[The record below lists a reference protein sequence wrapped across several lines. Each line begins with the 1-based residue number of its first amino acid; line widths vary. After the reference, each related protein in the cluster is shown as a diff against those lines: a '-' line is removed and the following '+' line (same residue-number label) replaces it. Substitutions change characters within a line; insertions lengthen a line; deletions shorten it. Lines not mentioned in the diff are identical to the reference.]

1 MKTIAHKSLA
11 PASHGHVVQAR
22 SVICRGGGFGK
33 SNKKAETGGSGIY
46 TAPKSKKRVDLVK
59 ELGLDNSAAAAAA
72 PVVAAPAS
80 ETELLSKGNWFP
92 LAKLSDFAGEK
103 KRKICELKGNKQV
116 VVLHQYQDTIYATNA
131 YSTAYQYPLID
142 AKIEDGPEGPTIT
155 TPLDGTIYDLKTGK
169 VIKWVPSDG
178 SPIRGLLRTL
188 KADVAPVPLPVY
200 PVVVKTDGNVMV
212 RLS

>member
-1 MKTIAHKSLA
+1 MKTIIAQKPLA
-11 PASHGHVVQAR
+11 ASHSHVVPPR

-33 SNKKAETGGSGIY
+33 SNKKVETGGSGIY
-46 TAPKSKKRVDLVK
+46 TAPKTKKRVDLAK
-59 ELGLDNSAAAAAA
+59 ELGVDNAAASAAA
-72 PVVAAPAS
+72 VVPAAPAS
-80 ETELLSKGNWFP
+80 ETEVLSKGNWFP
-92 LAKLSDFAGEK
+92 LAKASDFAGDK

-116 VVLHQYQDTIYATNA
+116 VVLHQYQDTIYAMNA

-142 AKIEDGPEGPTIT
+142 AKIEDGPDGPTIT

-188 KADVAPVPLPVY
+188 KADVKPVPLPVY
-200 PVVVKTDGNVMV
+200 PVLVKTDGTVMV